1 MGDGIR
7 TLDARTTLFGRAY
20 LQNVDVD
27 DQEDCSCPSPCPLP
41 WRSWPW
47 CPKAKG
53 CVGTRHV
60 PNFVL
65 QSYLHD
71 ASVASPPQVLFSRFH
86 IFVGSLLQLQHL
98 LLDVKAERD
107 RALGLV
113 AGLGVVAAEGNE
125 TQTARMST
133 SARRDCSPSRQV
145 RSTCSWLGLLICSK
159 VKVITSKLHF
169 TACSSKKVFTSKNVM
184 PTKGL
189 FP

>member
-1 MGDGIR
+1 M
-7 TLDARTTLFGRAY
+7 
-20 LQNVDVD
+20 
-27 DQEDCSCPSPCPLP
+27 
-41 WRSWPW
+41 
-47 CPKAKG
+47 
-53 CVGTRHV
+53 

-145 RSTCSWLGLLICSK
+145 RVTYLECFLTWLKSLFL
-159 VKVITSKLHF
+159 TSPSNLSHTNLMIRGMIISISRFCRAYYLHWP
-169 TACSSKKVFTSKNVM
+169 TNKGKK
-184 PTKGL
+184 
-189 FP
+189 